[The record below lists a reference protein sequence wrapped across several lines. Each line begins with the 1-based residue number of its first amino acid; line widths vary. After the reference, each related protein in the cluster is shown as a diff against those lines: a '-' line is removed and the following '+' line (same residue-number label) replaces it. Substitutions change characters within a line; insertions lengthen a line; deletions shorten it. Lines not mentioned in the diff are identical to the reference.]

1 MEFSTFAKKN
11 NMLAVIG
18 TYQNGYV
25 KFDRDLSFKNPVKVI
40 ITFLEEI
47 ENTSDQG
54 FRLSDFSFSKSKKLL
69 KDYKGS
75 FSDSVIE
82 ERRKEL

>member
-1 MEFSTFAKKN
+1 
-11 NMLAVIG
+11 MLSVIG

-25 KFDRDLSFKNPVKVI
+25 KFEKDITFKNPVKVI

-47 ENTSDQG
+47 EPSSENG
-54 FRLSDFSFSKSKKLL
+54 FSLSDFSFSESKKLL

-75 FSDSVIE
+75 FSETVIE
-82 ERRKEL
+82 ERREEL

>member
-1 MEFSTFAKKN
+1 
-11 NMLAVIG
+11 MLAVIG

-25 KFDRDLSFKNPVKVI
+25 KFDRVLSFKNPVKVI

-47 ENTSDQG
+47 ETTSDKG
-54 FRLSDFSFSKSKKLL
+54 LCLSDLL

-75 FSDSVIE
+75 FSDTVVE